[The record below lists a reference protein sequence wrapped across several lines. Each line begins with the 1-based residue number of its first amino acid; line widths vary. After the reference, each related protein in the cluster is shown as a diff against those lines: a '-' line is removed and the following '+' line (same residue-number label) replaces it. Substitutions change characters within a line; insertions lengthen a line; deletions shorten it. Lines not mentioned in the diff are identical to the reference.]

1 MVFESIPVYSKPKS
15 QINELFD
22 SHWVINLKIKVLT
35 TSWSVWR
42 LSSILVMR
50 RKNLQ
55 FIIQIGQKK
64 KKPYLA
70 SLGLFA
76 LEVIFSAPANEIYD
90 YPNQ

>member
-15 QINELFD
+15 QIIELFD
-22 SHWVINLKIKVLT
+22 SHWVINLKLKVLA
-35 TSWSVWR
+35 TSWSVWS
-42 LSSILVMR
+42 LSSILVAR

-55 FIIQIGQKK
+55 FIIQIGHK

-90 YPNQ
+90 YPDQ